1 VARTASSIS
10 SKSAKRFCVRK
21 CGKTKAFPAKVGS
34 GFASGNA
41 EDKKHFQQKCEAV
54 LRPVKPTP
62 KTVLTILSEQ
72 EQG

>member
-1 VARTASSIS
+1 MR
-10 SKSAKRFCVRK
+10 
-21 CGKTKAFPAKVGS
+21 S

-41 EDKKHFQQKCEAV
+41 EDKKHFQQKWETV
-54 LRPVKPTP
+54 LRSVKPIA